1 MSVQTAKIVAIEN
14 SSGYQKLLS
23 GVPETSGMKSGCVIL
38 KPGESVGAHSTGDK
52 EEAIVILE
60 GVVQVCLGA
69 GRDMTA
75 RQNQLVYIPPRTT
88 HDMKNTGAGVS
99 RYVYVVVPVVNSQL
113 K

>member
-1 MSVQTAKIVAIEN
+1 MSVQTAKIVTIEN
-14 SSGYQKLLS
+14 SAGYQKLLS

-38 KPGESVGAHSTGDK
+38 KPGESVGAHSTGDR

-60 GVVQVCLGA
+60 GVVQVCLEGS
-69 GRDMTA
+69 RDMTA

-88 HDMKNTGAGVS
+88 HDMKNTGLGVS
-99 RYVYVVVPVVNSQL
+99 RYMYVVVPVVNSQL